1 MLQTLYHIGSKKFV
15 VAVLSCNRFPF
26 YLLKMDSEII
36 ITNDKKKSF
45 ISDDSGVRYFYWW
58 DSSPWHF
65 RLPTRFFFKVGNCPP
80 CFRHFRIYIVA

>member
-26 YLLKMDSEII
+26 YLLKIDSEII

-45 ISDDSGVRYFYWW
+45 ISDDSGVRYFY
-58 DSSPWHF
+58 
-65 RLPTRFFFKVGNCPP
+65 
-80 CFRHFRIYIVA
+80 